1 MQAWIAELIGAGV
14 VVLVQLLT
22 AAYIYGQ
29 LTRDVKS
36 NSEATKGIGHR
47 LMNVETVLSGTGGH
61 GERLTAL
68 EAWRIEQRAKGASQ

>member
-36 NSEATKGIGHR
+36 NSEATKG
-47 LMNVETVLSGTGGH
+47 LVTG
-61 GERLTAL
+61 
-68 EAWRIEQRAKGASQ
+68 S